1 MLDNWSPGMVAP
13 GAVLVPPGGFLVLFC
28 KNICIC
34 IFSWSHSWMGT
45 VTLRWLFMMFII
57 FISNTCCYDELLSD
71 IFQWVWFKVGS
82 VLATLPRMTLTTSDL
97 IGFQKCFQNP
107 AKFTKN
113 TFLTAIA
120 KLLDLRNAFAKASP
134 DIVPLA
140 LQPRHFSC
148 WNAQRKPVKW
158 KLKSWLWEMKLAWL
172 QANFHNFH
180 EKSLK
185 SREEARSIEGTNG
198 MLCSD
203 FSSQCWQRKR
213 GKR

>member
-28 KNICIC
+28 KNIC

-97 IGFQKCFQNP
+97 IGFQKCFRNP

-113 TFLTAIA
+113 TFLTFFDSNCKIIRFEKCFRESITWYSSSGIA
-120 KLLDLRNAFAKASP
+120 APPFLL
-134 DIVPLA
+134 
-140 LQPRHFSC
+140 
-148 WNAQRKPVKW
+148 
-158 KLKSWLWEMKLAWL
+158 LKCSKKTCEMK
-172 QANFHNFH
+172 
-180 EKSLK
+180 
-185 SREEARSIEGTNG
+185 T
-198 MLCSD
+198 
-203 FSSQCWQRKR
+203 
-213 GKR
+213 